1 MYTLLAILIAIAS
14 LLLIGAVL
22 IQKSKGGGLAQ
33 GMADYNRFGGV
44 RKTTEF
50 IEKATW
56 GLAIFICVLSIAT
69 AYIGSGVSVDNGPQ
83 VTELNV
89 GDSQAPAYENNA
101 APAAESKAA
110 PAAESKAAPAAEQAP
125 AAPAPQQA
133 PAPAPAK

>member
-33 GMADYNRFGGV
+33 GMSDYNRFGGV

-50 IEKATW
+50 IEEATW

-69 AYIGSGVSVDNGPQ
+69 AFIGSGVNIDNGPQ

-89 GDSQAPAYENNA
+89 NETTAPNYET
-101 APAAESKAA
+101 PTT
-110 PAAESKAAPAAEQAP
+110 PAAEQAP
-125 AAPAPQQA
+125 AGE
-133 PAPAPAK
+133 